1 MFNEK
6 IKNLPA
12 VSIIIPVYN
21 NEENIG
27 KLIES
32 LLKSDYPKELLEII
46 IVDNGSNDRTK
57 EIIRQYPVV
66 ILLEE
71 KNIQSSYA
79 ARNKGI
85 INAKNEIF
93 AFIDSDCLADAQ
105 WIKNAVLC
113 LNREKVDLLAG
124 NVIFKKTSN
133 LNIFEIYDS
142 HMYLQ
147 QEYNASVGAST
158 TANLVVKK
166 NVFNSLGLFPIV
178 QSGGDVRW
186 TNIAV
191 NKGFKLIYCEN
202 AKVFHPARKS
212 LKEIIKKE
220 IRLCENSSIASNLI
234 NFHYKEI
241 QGKIFL
247 NNKNLKV
254 VGLFGIIF
262 LLKNIFKLISVFILS
277 ISSFEKMGGV
287 L

>member
-1 MFNEK
+1 MFNDK

-27 KLIES
+27 KLIKS
-32 LLKSDYPKELLEII
+32 LLKSDYPKELFEII

-57 EIIRQYPVV
+57 EIVRQYTPVA
-66 ILLEE
+66 LLEE

-85 INAKNEIF
+85 QYAKNEIL
-93 AFIDSDCLADAQ
+93 AFIDSDCIANSQ

-147 QEYNASVGAST
+147 QEYNASIGAST

-178 QSGGDVRW
+178 QSGGDVKW
-186 TNIAV
+186 TNMAV

-212 LKEIIKKE
+212 LEETIKKE
-220 IRLCENSSIASNLI
+220 IRLCENSTITFNLI

-241 QGKIFL
+241 KGKIFL
-247 NNKNLKV
+247 NNKNHNAM
-254 VGLFGIIF
+254 GLFWMIF

-277 ISSFEKMGGV
+277 INSFIKM
-287 L
+287 

>member
-1 MFNEK
+1 MFNDK

-57 EIIRQYPVV
+57 EIIKKYPVG
-66 ILLEE
+66 LLEE
-71 KNIQSSYA
+71 KSIQSSYA

-93 AFIDSDCLADAQ
+93 AFIDSDCLADAR

-113 LNREKVDLLAG
+113 LNHKKTDLLAG

-147 QEYNASVGAST
+147 QEYNASVGVST
-158 TANLVVKK
+158 TANLIVKK

-186 TNIAV
+186 TKKAV
-191 NKGFKLIYCEN
+191 NRGFKLIYCEN

-212 LKEIIKKE
+212 LKETIKKE

-241 QGKIFL
+241 HGKIFL
-247 NNKNLKV
+247 NNKNIKIM
-254 VGLFGIIF
+254 GLFGIIF
-262 LLKNIFKLISVFILS
+262 LLKNIFKLISVFILL
-277 ISSFEKMGGV
+277 ISSFKKMGGV

>member
-1 MFNEK
+1 MFNDK

-27 KLIES
+27 KLIKS
-32 LLKSDYPKELLEII
+32 LLKSDYPKELFEII

-57 EIIRQYPVV
+57 EIVRQYTPVA
-66 ILLEE
+66 LLEE

-85 INAKNEIF
+85 QYAKNEIL
-93 AFIDSDCLADAQ
+93 AFIDSDCIANSQ

-147 QEYNASVGAST
+147 QEYNASIGAST

-178 QSGGDVRW
+178 QSGGDVKW
-186 TNIAV
+186 TNMAV
-191 NKGFKLIYCEN
+191 K
-202 AKVFHPARKS
+202 
-212 LKEIIKKE
+212 
-220 IRLCENSSIASNLI
+220 IRLCENSTITSNLI

-241 QGKIFL
+241 KGKIFL
-247 NNKNLKV
+247 NNKNHNAM
-254 VGLFGIIF
+254 GLFWMIF

-277 ISSFEKMGGV
+277 INSFIKM
-287 L
+287 